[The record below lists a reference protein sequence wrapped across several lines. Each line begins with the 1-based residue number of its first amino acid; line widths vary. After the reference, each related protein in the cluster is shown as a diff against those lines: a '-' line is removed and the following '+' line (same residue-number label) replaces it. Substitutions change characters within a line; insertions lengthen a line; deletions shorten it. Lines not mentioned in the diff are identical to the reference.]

1 MLKALLERTLDLANI
16 KFEKIGGN
24 VFTKDR
30 LIRVK
35 DSNQH
40 SPETLE
46 LNNLTGLVDYVKQ
59 LPTAGGVGNDVF
71 FAVTSPTK
79 VSLMSQIDPDND
91 NTQFTFA
98 TAVLSV
104 DNFNFNHWFDLETF
118 IISLLSQFE
127 ETEERDATIETL
139 AHLSNEHIVN
149 NTDDKFSQKLQV
161 KTGLT
166 TKAEVE
172 VKNPINLKPFRTF
185 REIDQPESNFILRY
199 RNQNGIQ
206 AALFE
211 GDGGAWKLKA
221 IQNIKN
227 WLTEKTSI
235 PVIG

>member
-1 MLKALLERTLDLANI
+1 MLKALLERTLELANI
-16 KFEKIGGN
+16 KFETIGGN

-40 SPETLE
+40 SPETLK
-46 LNNLTGLVDYVKQ
+46 LNNLEGLFDYVDQ
-59 LPTAGGVGNDVF
+59 VYHEEVF
-71 FAVTSPTK
+71 FLVTSPSM
-79 VSLMSQIDPDND
+79 VSLMSQIDSNND
-91 NTQFTFA
+91 NIQFTFA
-98 TAVLSV
+98 TAKLNTN
-104 DNFNFNHWFDLETF
+104 DFNFGSWFDLETF

-199 RNQNGIQ
+199 RSRSGVE

-211 GDGGAWKLKA
+211 GDGGAWKLEA
-221 IQNIKN
+221 IQNIKD